1 MYTKYQLANF
11 HKFNTYIPTTFY
23 YNALSSKT
31 TALEKSYRRWFSEDM
46 QNSLPRFA
54 ITGYDHCQ
62 YFVRGIKMFGEKFW
76 SSRDQDIYTSL
87 QTPLYFR
94 RMPTGG
100 MQNESFM
107 LIHYTKDNGL
117 ESITY

>member
-1 MYTKYQLANF
+1 
-11 HKFNTYIPTTFY
+11 
-23 YNALSSKT
+23 
-31 TALEKSYRRWFSEDM
+31 
-46 QNSLPRFA
+46 
-54 ITGYDHCQ
+54 
-62 YFVRGIKMFGEKFW
+62 MFGEKFW
-76 SSRDQDIYTSL
+76 GTRDQDIYSSL